1 MKFNAIGTEY
11 IVCWDRKKAL
21 LVAFKIFIMAVFKK
35 KAFYRF
41 DSKECA
47 INIMYPNKSLD
58 SDGKKPP
65 QVS

>member
-47 INIMYPNKSLD
+47 INIMCPNQSLD
-58 SDGKKPP
+58 HAADESA